1 MALSHAVSIRSWPSL
16 PHSSDP
22 APTSKTKKKSA
33 QPSARTGRPEF
44 AAPLGAQPPT
54 DKEHDPASLKCQSAH
69 TPETPGR
76 AVAIGLLAKPTA

>member
-1 MALSHAVSIRSWPSL
+1 MKMIL
-16 PHSSDP
+16 PAPARSDP

-33 QPSARTGRPEF
+33 QPSARTGRPGF

-69 TPETPGR
+69 TPET
-76 AVAIGLLAKPTA
+76 ATVTATVSAADLAICC